1 MHYYFEDS
9 INTETVNNLVEKL
22 EGQEEI
28 NLWFTTNGGEISAM
42 KFLID
47 FLNSLEDKITVTLT
61 DRLVSAGALLLTEYK
76 GKLKIRDLDFMLFHK
91 IDIEGYS
98 LRKEYEPDHKILVK
112 QCEEDNKIFAKNLE
126 KIGLTKK
133 QINKFNKGKDVV
145 LYQKD
150 FKRLKVNR

>member
-47 FLNSLEDKITVTLT
+47 FLNSMEDKITVTLT